1 MFQKKF
7 KVLVFFIKHHTVKHT
22 LPCDEISKLNNNKM
36 DATHSVSIS
45 GHQITF
51 QFQLGL
57 VRDRVTVDSNELNL
71 NSLKVSNSNIYKCT
85 SIQSLINTFKLYLN
99 YNFVY
104 LTLKTFQAMAVTF
117 VNEKF
122 PAHGIT
128 RISERIIMYRH
139 DYSSANILQVRKIC
153 AMPSYI
159 KTHKELLCWLS
170 RSFRIGSFEFETE
183 KLIFI
188 SCA

>member
-1 MFQKKF
+1 M
-7 KVLVFFIKHHTVKHT
+7 
-22 LPCDEISKLNNNKM
+22 
-36 DATHSVSIS
+36 
-45 GHQITF
+45 
-51 QFQLGL
+51 
-57 VRDRVTVDSNELNL
+57 
-71 NSLKVSNSNIYKCT
+71 
-85 SIQSLINTFKLYLN
+85 
-99 YNFVY
+99 Y

-159 KTHKELLCWLS
+159 KKHTRSYYVGYQDPSELVVLNLKQ
-170 RSFRIGSFEFETE
+170 RS
-183 KLIFI
+183 
-188 SCA
+188 

>member
-1 MFQKKF
+1 
-7 KVLVFFIKHHTVKHT
+7 
-22 LPCDEISKLNNNKM
+22 M

-71 NSLKVSNSNIYKCT
+71 NSLKVSNSNTYKCI
-85 SIQSLINTFKLYLN
+85 SIKSVTKIIIYRHFM
-99 YNFVY
+99 Y

-170 RSFRIGSFEFETE
+170 RSFTIGSFEFETE